1 MKSKSKE
8 KGRREGRIR
17 KGRREG
23 RREGEKGL
31 GKNENKTGREK
42 AGGDRG
48 MGEERSPTYHTRENE
63 LQVFSGCYGFV
74 PPPIHTVLE
83 LEQTLA
89 HWV

>member
-1 MKSKSKE
+1 MGAKGEERVLRENESK
-8 KGRREGRIR
+8 R
-17 KGRREG
+17 
-23 RREGEKGL
+23 
-31 GKNENKTGREK
+31 GREE

-48 MGEERSPTYHTRENE
+48 MGEERNPTHHTRENE